1 MTLADLIN
9 RAHDC
14 GRLFSSWYIPLLKD
28 GQPFEIDFE
37 AEGSNDKGWHWQ
49 CSWLRLPPHLK
60 RCRFRRDEWNL
71 QGTVR

>member
-37 AEGSNDKGWHWQ
+37 AEGSNDKGWHINIIE
-49 CSWLRLPPHLK
+49 K
-60 RCRFRRDEWNL
+60 
-71 QGTVR
+71 